1 MRTWCIYHKNC
12 FDGICSAWV
21 VNKALGGDVILYPMA
36 YGEELPGNLDEE
48 DRVLM
53 VDFSLKRQEME
64 ELSSSVGSLRV
75 YDHHKTAQ
83 AELEGLNFAAFDLL
97 ESGASLVWKY
107 LMPGIE
113 PPMLVRYIKDRDLWL
128 FKEPESEAINS
139 YIQSFKMNLESYDYL
154 YHKLETTNG
163 LADAISAGKA
173 VLRYKETMVET
184 MCQQAAIMLIEGFEV
199 PVVNASMLFS
209 EVGNR
214 LCDLYPD
221 HPFSAYYLDRADGFR
236 QWGLRSIGDFD
247 VSEIAK
253 RKGGGGHK
261 NAAGFQEALD

>member
-1 MRTWCIYHKNC
+1 
-12 FDGICSAWV
+12 
-21 VNKALGGDVILYPMA
+21 
-36 YGEELPGNLDEE
+36 
-48 DRVLM
+48 M
-53 VDFSLKRQEME
+53 VDFSLKREEML
-64 ELSSSVGSLRV
+64 ELDKRVESVRV
-75 YDHHKTAQ
+75 YDHHKTAEK
-83 AELEGLNFAAFDLL
+83 ELEGLNFVAFDMK

-113 PPMLVRYIKDRDLWL
+113 APRLVKYIKDRDLWL
-128 FKEPESEAINS
+128 FVEAESEAVNS
-139 YIQSFKMNLESYDYL
+139 YIQSFQMNLDNYEYL

-163 LADAISAGKA
+163 LLEAITSGQAI
-173 VLRYKETMVET
+173 LRYKNTMVET
-184 MCQQAAIMLIEGFEV
+184 MCLQAAIMLIEGYEV

-214 LCDLYPD
+214 LCEKFPD

-253 RKGGGGHK
+253 AKGGGGHK